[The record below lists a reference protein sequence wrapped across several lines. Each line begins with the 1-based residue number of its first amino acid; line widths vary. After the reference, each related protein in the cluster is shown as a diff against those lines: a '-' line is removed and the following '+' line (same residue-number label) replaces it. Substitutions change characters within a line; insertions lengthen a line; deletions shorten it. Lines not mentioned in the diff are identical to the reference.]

1 MKTKSIL
8 LAGALALAI
17 ASPSAFAHDSGATR
31 VKFSKCPIA
40 NPAGSPPGTLV
51 TNEGPTTTGAIGKV
65 DAYVMPG
72 SFVEL
77 APNVKFLSAIYV
89 VDAGDHSFTAH
100 VVGWYDLNLGTAT
113 LRGVVSQ
120 GWHLGSNVIDQFHQ
134 IAGGCVA
141 GTLTLRAPDDDDD
154 D

>member
-1 MKTKSIL
+1 
-8 LAGALALAI
+8 
-17 ASPSAFAHDSGATR
+17 

-40 NPAGSPPGTLV
+40 NPPGSPVRTLV
-51 TNEGPTTTGAIGKV
+51 TNEGPTTTGAIGRV

-89 VDAGDHSFTAH
+89 VDAGARSFTAH
-100 VVGWYDLNLGTAT
+100 VVGWYDLNDGTAT
-113 LRGVVSQ
+113 LRGVVSE
-120 GWHLGSNVIDQFHQ
+120 GWMKGSNVVDRFHQ

-141 GTLTLRAPDDDDD
+141 GTLALKSPDDDDD